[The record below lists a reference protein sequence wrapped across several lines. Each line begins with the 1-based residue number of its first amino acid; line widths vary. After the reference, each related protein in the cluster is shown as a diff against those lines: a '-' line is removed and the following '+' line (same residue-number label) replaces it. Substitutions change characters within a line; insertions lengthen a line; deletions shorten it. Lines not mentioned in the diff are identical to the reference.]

1 MTTEQNIGED
11 SVVERRSARLLT
23 RPSLVERV
31 KDGAESAWEEFYRL
45 YWRAVYGYAL
55 KFGVGKA
62 AVDDVVQEVFFKI
75 ARSLPGFEYD
85 RRKGRFLSWIKTVTR
100 TTVID
105 HMRRRRARVEGR
117 SVVSMD
123 ATDCGVAKLPGVG
136 AADLPDPWRA
146 EMEDAILAEAFERV
160 RASASEAC
168 FESFM
173 QFAWKG
179 RPASEVAQA
188 LGISENSVYV
198 NKHRVLKRLQAT
210 VAAIREDIGFD

>member
-1 MTTEQNIGED
+1 MMED
-11 SVVERRSARLLT
+11 SMEQSSVRLLT

-31 KDGAESAWEEFYRL
+31 KEGSDSAWEEFYRL
-45 YWRAVYGYAL
+45 YWRAVYGYAR

-62 AVDDVVQEVFFKI
+62 AVDDVVQEVFFKL
-75 ARSLPGFEYD
+75 AKGLPGFKYD
-85 RRKGRFLSWIKTVTR
+85 RKRGRFLSWIKTITR
-100 TTVID
+100 NTVID
-105 HMRRRRARVEGR
+105 HVRRHKARVEGR

-123 ATDCGVAKLPGVG
+123 ATDCGMAELPDDGP
-136 AADLPDPWRA
+136 AELPDPWRS

-160 RASASEAC
+160 KASVNEAS

-173 QFAWKG
+173 RFAWEG
-179 RPASEVAQA
+179 RPAAEVARA

-198 NKHRVLKRLQAT
+198 NKHRVLAKLQAA